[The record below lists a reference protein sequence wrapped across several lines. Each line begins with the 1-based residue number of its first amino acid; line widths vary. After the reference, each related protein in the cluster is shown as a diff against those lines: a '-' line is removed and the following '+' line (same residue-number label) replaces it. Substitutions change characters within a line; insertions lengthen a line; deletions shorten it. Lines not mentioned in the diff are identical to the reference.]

1 MIRPLTTI
9 DIGCGVHAQG
19 DVNLDVVYTKNCN
32 LVGDACFLP
41 FRHNC
46 FDNLIAQMVL
56 EHLAN
61 PSQGLC
67 EFMRVLK
74 PNGTA
79 TMIVPK
85 PWFTNN
91 SRFHL
96 IRFILNLPITL
107 FPQFLKHEFMALR
120 RLKREPRMRH
130 KAVITRAYMEQQAK
144 KIGFKVIEFT
154 EMEDLFY
161 FYFTKKILKK
171 WQKFRKLFQFKPKLY
186 DSHKI
191 VCQKRID
198 KTK

>member
-1 MIRPLTTI
+1 MKTL
-9 DIGCGVHAQG
+9 DVGCGDRG
-19 DVNLDVVYTKNCN
+19 KGNVNLDAVRTKDCN
-32 LVGDACFLP
+32 IIGDACFLP

-56 EHLAN
+56 EHLAD
-61 PSQGLC
+61 PSQGLY

-79 TMIVPK
+79 TMIIPK

-107 FPQFLKHEFMALR
+107 FPQFLKHLFMASR

-130 KAVITRAYMEQQAK
+130 KSIITRAYMEQQAQ
-144 KIGFKVIEFT
+144 KIGFEIIEFT

-161 FYFTKKILKK
+161 FYFPRRILKK
-171 WQKFRKLFQFKPKLY
+171 WQKFRKLFKFKPKLY

-191 VCQKRID
+191 VCQKHID